1 MVSRGKPSPG
11 KSVPPLST
19 AQVRKLAQKHHLSDP
34 FEYLP
39 TGVPRTNNDAEIAA
53 QQPKKAKRLL
63 DMISWVA
70 HTRMKAYSWG
80 LENVPEKGVFITAA
94 THVTQFDVFVPMCG
108 LFHQGRRPRY
118 MAKAEMGKWPIIG
131 EWFKTVGMQ
140 PVPRRSGQAEAII
153 HESVR
158 ILTEDNRPLSIWP
171 EGTVTRDPQKW
182 PMSLKP
188 GLAIIALEASRKLGQ
203 QVPIFVSVTW
213 GAASINHVFPFPRK
227 NVVMAYDTALDYA
240 DLLEGSDS
248 WGEYGA
254 PQSAI
259 DELTER
265 VANRMEELMEE
276 IRGEE
281 RPAWGRWDFRS
292 MSRKPRPSQIDQ
304 LGASE
309 TNQENETEHK
319 EVEEYTWH
327 K

>member
-11 KSVPPLST
+11 KSVPALSN

-34 FEYLP
+34 FTYLP
-39 TGVPRTNNDAEIAA
+39 TGVQRKNNDAEIAS

-80 LENVPEKGVFITAA
+80 LENVPEEGVFITAA

-118 MAKAEMGKWPIIG
+118 MAKAEMANWPIIG
-131 EWFKTVGMQ
+131 NWFKTVGMQ
-140 PVPRRSGQAEAII
+140 PVPRRSGKAEAII

-188 GLAIIALEASRKLGQ
+188 GLAVIALEASRKLEHQ
-203 QVPIFVSVTW
+203 IPLFVSVTW
-213 GAASINHVFPFPRK
+213 GAASINHVFPWPRK

-240 DLLEGSDS
+240 DLLKGSEN

-281 RPAWGRWDFRS
+281 RPTWGRWDFRS
-292 MSRKPRPSQIDQ
+292 MSRKPRPSQIDKHND
-304 LGASE
+304 
-309 TNQENETEHK
+309 NQ
-319 EVEEYTWH
+319 EVEE
-327 K
+327 